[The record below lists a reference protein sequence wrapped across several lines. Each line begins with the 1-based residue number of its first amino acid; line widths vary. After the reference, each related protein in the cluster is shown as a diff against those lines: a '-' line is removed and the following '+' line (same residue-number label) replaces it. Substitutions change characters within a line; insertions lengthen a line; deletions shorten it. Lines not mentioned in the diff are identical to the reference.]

1 MVARLITVL
10 ALLSI
15 LATQAMA
22 QPTLRVEP
30 DRISLHENE
39 ALTLTVVGEMALSMN
54 FDSLFNLGSL
64 ELPAP
69 DIEKLE
75 NDFEILGKNQNYSVR
90 SVNGDTRAEFTWIY
104 QLAPR
109 RAGSL
114 TIPELSFNDA
124 RSEPITITVQAGS
137 ARDGTGEPR
146 DAFIELAA
154 DKDQVY
160 VQEQLV
166 LTVKL
171 FYTGNLIRG
180 DLTEPEH
187 PDAIIESLGK
197 QTDYS
202 RFRDGQRY
210 RVVERRYAIFPQSP
224 GALSIDPIRFEGQT
238 RSNRGQMVFLRD
250 SAQLF
255 EVPVNAP
262 PARFSG
268 NIWLPARELTLD
280 ERGLDNITEVSIG
293 QSMTRTIALTA
304 EGLPGSAL
312 PPLTP
317 GIPDGLRSYP
327 EQPETE
333 TAVSNETLVGSL
345 TQTTA
350 LVGVQAGAF
359 TIPEVRV
366 PWWDTEADQ
375 ERVAVIPARTLT
387 VLPAAGSQTAPP
399 SSVQSE
405 PVEAEA
411 KAATPPQNNPE
422 ENHSNYWPWITALLA
437 AGWIITLLLW
447 RRQGKRASP
456 GKGSTHSNF
465 VEAENDLFEALVHAA
480 DKGRAGTLDL
490 LPRWMS
496 ARYPGEVFSS
506 AAEALR
512 KAGDPELKAQINRLE
527 SRLFGAGHPHNDS
540 AWDGDELVARLRQLR
555 KQAATKKDSDGDLPP
570 FYPDGLNPGVR

>member
-1 MVARLITVL
+1 MVARLITVI

-15 LATQAMA
+15 FATQAMA
-22 QPTLRVEP
+22 QQTLRVEP
-30 DRISLHENE
+30 DRTNLHENE
-39 ALTLTVVGEMALSMN
+39 ALTLTVVGEVELSIN
-54 FDSLFNLGSL
+54 LDSLFNLGSL

-75 NDFEILGKNQNYSVR
+75 NDFEILGQNQKYSVR
-90 SVNGDTRAEFTWIY
+90 NVNGDTEAEITWTY

-109 RAGSL
+109 RTGSL
-114 TIPELSFNDA
+114 TIPELNFNDA
-124 RSEPITITVQAGS
+124 RSEPITITVQVGS
-137 ARDGTGEPR
+137 ASDEAGEPR
-146 DAFIELAA
+146 DVFIELAA

-171 FYTGNLIRG
+171 FFTGNLIRG

-187 PDAIIESLGK
+187 PDAIIETLGK
-197 QTDYS
+197 QNEYS

-210 RVVERRYAIFPQSP
+210 RVVERRYAIYPQSP
-224 GALSIDPIRFEGQT
+224 GALTIDPIRFEGQT
-238 RSNRGQMVFLRD
+238 RSNRGQLVFLRD

-255 EVPVNAP
+255 DIPVNAP
-262 PARFSG
+262 PDQFSG
-268 NIWLPARELTLD
+268 DVWLPTRELTLS

-304 EGLPGSAL
+304 DGLPANAL

-317 GIPDGLRSYP
+317 TIPDGLRSYP

-333 TAVSNETLVGSL
+333 TTISNETLTGSL
-345 TQTTA
+345 TQTTS
-350 LVGVQAGAF
+350 LVGVEAGTF

-387 VLPAAGSQTAPP
+387 VLPAVGSQPVAP
-399 SSVQSE
+399 SSAQ
-405 PVEAEA
+405 PQAVEAEV
-411 KAATPPQNNPE
+411 ATPPQNDPE
-422 ENHSNYWPWITALLA
+422 EDQRNYWPWITALLA
-437 AGWIITLLLW
+437 AGWVITLLLW
-447 RRQGKRASP
+447 RRQGKRAVADKGGPQSP
-456 GKGSTHSNF
+456 FAATEK
-465 VEAENDLFEALVHAA
+465 DLFETLVRAA
-480 DKGRAGTLDL
+480 DKGQADALDL

-496 ARYPGEVFSS
+496 ARYPGEVFNSTS
-506 AAEALR
+506 DALR
-512 KAGDPELKAQINRLE
+512 KAGDPELKAQINRLQN
-527 SRLFGAGHPHNDS
+527 RLFGAGQQHNES
-540 AWDGDELVARLRQLR
+540 SSWDGRELVARLRQLQ
-555 KQAATKKDSDGDLPP
+555 KLATAKADNDGDLPP

>member
-22 QPTLRVEP
+22 QQTLRVEP

-39 ALTLTVVGEMALSMN
+39 ALNLTVVGEMELSI
-54 FDSLFNLGSL
+54 NLDTLLNPGSL
-64 ELPAP
+64 ELPAQ
-69 DIEKLE
+69 DIKKLE
-75 NDFEILGKNQNYSVR
+75 IDFKILGKTQKYSVR
-90 SVNGDTRAEFTWIY
+90 TVNGETQAEITWIY

-109 RAGSL
+109 RTGSL
-114 TIPELSFNDA
+114 TIPELSFNAA
-124 RSEPITITVQAGS
+124 RSEPITITVEAGS
-137 ARDGTGEPR
+137 ARDEAGEPR

-210 RVVERRYAIFPQSP
+210 RVVERRYAIYPQSP

-238 RSNRGQMVFLRD
+238 RSTRGQMVFLRD

-255 EVPVNAP
+255 EVPVKAP
-262 PARFSG
+262 PTRFSG
-268 NIWLPARELTLD
+268 NVWLPARELTLD

-304 EGLPGSAL
+304 EGLPASAL

-327 EQPETE
+327 EQPVTE
-333 TAVSNETLVGSL
+333 TAVSNETLIGSL

-350 LVGVQAGAF
+350 LVGVQAGTF

-366 PWWDTEADQ
+366 PWWDTEADR
-375 ERVAVIPARTLT
+375 ERIAVIPAHTLT
-387 VLPAAGSQTAPP
+387 VLPVAGSDTAAP

-411 KAATPPQNNPE
+411 TTPPQDYPDQNQ
-422 ENHSNYWPWITALLA
+422 SRYWPWVTALLA

-447 RRQGKRASP
+447 RQQRKRVAADKSGTQNP
-456 GKGSTHSNF
+456 FAG
-465 VEAENDLFEALVHAA
+465 AEKDLFEALVHAA
-480 DKGRAGTLDL
+480 DKGQAATLDL

-496 ARYPGEVFSS
+496 ARYPGEVFGS
-506 AAEALR
+506 ASEALR

-527 SRLFGAGHPHNDS
+527 SRLFGAKQARNESSP
-540 AWDGDELVARLRQLR
+540 WDGRELVARLRQLR
-555 KQAATKKDSDGDLPP
+555 KNAAAKDEGDGDLPP

>member
-1 MVARLITVL
+1 MVARLITVI

-15 LATQAMA
+15 FATQAMA
-22 QPTLRVEP
+22 QQTLRVEP
-30 DRISLHENE
+30 DRTNLHENE
-39 ALTLTVVGEMALSMN
+39 ALTLTVVGEVELSIN
-54 FDSLFNLGSL
+54 LDSLFNLGSL

-75 NDFEILGKNQNYSVR
+75 NDFEILGQNQKYSVR
-90 SVNGDTRAEFTWIY
+90 NVNGDTEAEITWTY

-109 RAGSL
+109 RTGSL
-114 TIPELSFNDA
+114 TIPELNFNDA
-124 RSEPITITVQAGS
+124 RSEPITITVQVGS
-137 ARDGTGEPR
+137 ASDEAGEPR
-146 DAFIELAA
+146 DVFIELAA

-171 FYTGNLIRG
+171 FFTGNLIRG

-187 PDAIIESLGK
+187 PDAIIETLGK
-197 QTDYS
+197 QNEYS

-210 RVVERRYAIFPQSP
+210 RVVERRYAIYPQSP
-224 GALSIDPIRFEGQT
+224 GALTIDPIRFEGQT
-238 RSNRGQMVFLRD
+238 RSNRGQLVFLRD

-255 EVPVNAP
+255 DIPVNAP
-262 PARFSG
+262 PDQFSG
-268 NIWLPARELTLD
+268 DVWLPTRELTLS

-304 EGLPGSAL
+304 DGLPANAL

-317 GIPDGLRSYP
+317 TIPDGLRSYP

-333 TAVSNETLVGSL
+333 TTISNETLTGSL

-350 LVGVQAGAF
+350 LVGVEAGTF

-387 VLPAAGSQTAPP
+387 VLPAVGSQPVAP
-399 SSVQSE
+399 SSAQ
-405 PVEAEA
+405 PQAVEAEV
-411 KAATPPQNNPE
+411 ATPPQNDPE
-422 ENHSNYWPWITALLA
+422 EDQRNYWPWITALLA
-437 AGWIITLLLW
+437 AGWVITLLLW
-447 RRQGKRASP
+447 RRQGKRAVADKGGPQSP
-456 GKGSTHSNF
+456 FAATEK
-465 VEAENDLFEALVHAA
+465 DLFETLVRAA
-480 DKGRAGTLDL
+480 DKGQADALDL

-496 ARYPGEVFSS
+496 ARYPGEVFNSTS
-506 AAEALR
+506 DALR
-512 KAGDPELKAQINRLE
+512 KAGDPELKAQINRLQN
-527 SRLFGAGHPHNDS
+527 RLFGAGQQHNES
-540 AWDGDELVARLRQLR
+540 SSWDGRELVARLRQLQ
-555 KQAATKKDSDGDLPP
+555 KLATAKADNDGDLPP